1 MDPALR
7 HMQFALALPWWMLL
21 LLAAGIGLAAWTS
34 YAGALVALGSRR
46 RAALV
51 GLRAFTLL
59 LLVICLL
66 RPVRVVPP
74 AGDADAVVP
83 ILLDASRSMG
93 LADVDGRPRLEAA
106 RQLLQQIQ
114 PALQQRF
121 RTEVWTFGDRL
132 ARLETDSV
140 SATHRHSDLSGALR
154 ALRERYRERL
164 VAGVLVFSDGGEI
177 GTEAAAAVV
186 EDGGIPVYAVGVGA
200 LGVESDLEVIDV
212 SAGETAL
219 AESSVDLT
227 VAAVRRGSAAP
238 FDIRVLEN
246 GRPIDVRRVTPAADG
261 SPVRA
266 VFTVSPP
273 RETAAVYTAEIP
285 TAGGELV
292 GDNNRRSVLVE
303 PPGRRRR
310 ILMIEGAPGF
320 EHAFVK
326 RALTT
331 DSGIE
336 LDSVVRKGRDARGDA
351 TYFVQA
357 DGARAPRL
365 ATGFPQERAA
375 LYEYDA
381 VILANLEGDAL
392 PRGQL
397 QMLADFVD
405 ARGGG
410 LLVFGARSFAQQG
423 YAGTPLDDVLPLQLT
438 GRGTGV
444 LRAAAA
450 DGPRLAVRLTSGG
463 LAHPVMRLDGTP
475 ESMEQRWAA
484 LPALAGVTSLGGLRP
499 GAEALALVSG
509 PDGLRPLV
517 AVQRYGQ
524 GRSMLF
530 AGEASWRWRMQM
542 PSTDRSYE
550 MFWRQAGRWIAA
562 GAPPRV
568 SSAIVPAAGGRTT
581 IAVDVRSDEFAP
593 VGDADVPLRITHPD
607 GRVEDASA
615 RIADARTGRYAAE
628 FAFETPG
635 IYRVAASARR
645 GGDPLGTH
653 ERWLLVGGSDAEMA
667 DPRLNEDV
675 LKRVAAASGG
685 AYLSAADA
693 GRLPA
698 LIAATAPAPASPR
711 LEELW
716 HTPWVFM
723 AMILLLAAEWFLRR
737 RWGLR

>member
-1 MDPALR
+1 
-7 HMQFALALPWWMLL
+7 MQFALALPSWLL
-21 LLAAGIGLAAWTS
+21 LLIAAGIGLIAWAS
-34 YAGALVALGSRR
+34 YAGALVALGRR
-46 RAALV
+46 RHAALV
-51 GLRAFTLL
+51 ALRALTLL

-74 AGDADAVVP
+74 TGDIDAILP

-93 LADVDGRPRLEAA
+93 LSDVDGLGRLDAA
-106 RQLLQQIQ
+106 RQLLQEMQ

-132 ARLETDSV
+132 APLEAESV
-140 SATHRHSDLSGALR
+140 SATHSHSDLSGALR
-154 ALRERYRERL
+154 ALRERYRERR
-164 VAGVLVFSDGGEI
+164 VAGVLVFSDGGDT
-177 GTEAAAAVV
+177 GTEDAAAVV
-186 EDGGIPVYAVGVGA
+186 EDGAVPVYAVGMGA
-200 LGVESDLEVIDV
+200 PAVDADLEVIDV
-212 SAGETAL
+212 SAGEVAL

-238 FDIRVLEN
+238 FDIRILEN
-246 GRPIDVRRVTPAADG
+246 GKPIDVRPVTPAADG

-273 RETAAVYTAEIP
+273 RDTAAVYTVEIP
-285 TAGGELV
+285 SAAGERVGE
-292 GDNNRRSVLVE
+292 NNRWSVLLE

-320 EHAFVK
+320 EHAFIK
-326 RALTT
+326 RALMT

-392 PRGQL
+392 PRAQL

-423 YAGTPLDDVLPLQLT
+423 YAGTPLDEVLPLQLT

-444 LRAAAA
+444 VRASAAA
-450 DGPRLAVRLTSGG
+450 GPRPTVRPAVRLTSHGQ
-463 LAHPVMRLDGTP
+463 AHPVMRLDGTP

-484 LPALAGVTSLGGLRP
+484 LPALAGVTSLGALRP

-562 GAPPRV
+562 GAPSQV
-568 SSAIVPAAGGRTT
+568 SGTIVPAAAGRTT
-581 IAVDVRSDEFAP
+581 IAVDVRSDEFTP

-628 FAFETPG
+628 FAFEMPG

-645 GGDPLGTH
+645 GGEPLGTH
-653 ERWLLVGGSDAEMA
+653 ERWLLIGGSDPEMA

-675 LKRVAAASGG
+675 LKRVAEASGG

-698 LIAATAPAPASPR
+698 LLAASAPAPASPR

-723 AMILLLAAEWFLRR
+723 AIVLLLASEWILRR

>member
-1 MDPALR
+1 
-7 HMQFALALPWWMLL
+7 MQFALAPPWWMLL
-21 LLAAGIGLAAWTS
+21 LLAAGIGLMAWMS
-34 YAGALVALGSRR
+34 YAGALGTLGRQR

-51 GLRAFTLL
+51 GLRALTLL

-83 ILLDASRSMG
+83 VLLDASRSMG
-93 LADVDGRPRLEAA
+93 LADAEGQPRLDAA

-132 ARLETDSV
+132 ARLETDSL
-140 SATHRHSDLSGALR
+140 SATQRQSDLSGALR
-154 ALRERYRERL
+154 ALRERYRERR
-164 VAGVLVFSDGGEI
+164 VAGVVVISDGGET
-177 GTEAAAAVV
+177 GTEEAAALVPDGAVP
-186 EDGGIPVYAVGVGA
+186 IYTVGMGTPRVDA
-200 LGVESDLEVIDV
+200 DLEVVDV
-212 SAGETAL
+212 SAGEVAL
-219 AESSVDLT
+219 AESSVDLI
-227 VAAVRRGSAAP
+227 VAAVRRGGAAP

-246 GRPIDVRRVTPAADG
+246 GKPIDVRRVAPAADG

-273 RETAAVYTAEIP
+273 RDTAAVYTAEIP
-285 TAGGELV
+285 TAAGEKV
-292 GDNNRRSVLVE
+292 GENNRRSVLVE

-326 RALTT
+326 RALMA

-381 VILANLEGDAL
+381 VILANLEGGAL

-438 GRGTGV
+438 GRGSGV
-444 LRAAAA
+444 LRASAA
-450 DGPRLAVRLTSGG
+450 DGPRLGVRLTAGG
-463 LAHPVMRLDGTP
+463 LAHPVMRLDGAR
-475 ESMEQRWAA
+475 ESMEQRWAS

-568 SSAIVPAAGGRTT
+568 SSTIVPAAGGRTT
-581 IAVDVRSDEFAP
+581 IAVDVRSDDFAP
-593 VGDADVPLRITHPD
+593 VGDADVSLRITHPD
-607 GRVEDASA
+607 GHVAAASA
-615 RIADARTGRYAAE
+615 RLVDARTGRYAAE
-628 FAFETPG
+628 FTFEAPG

-645 GGDPLGTH
+645 GDGPLGADQ
-653 ERWLLVGGSDAEMA
+653 RWLLVGGSDAEMA
-667 DPRLNEDV
+667 EPRLHEDV

-698 LIAATAPAPASPR
+698 LLAATAPAPASQT

-716 HTPWVFM
+716 HTPWMFGLVV
-723 AMILLLAAEWFLRR
+723 LLLGTEWVLRR

>member
-1 MDPALR
+1 
-7 HMQFALALPWWMLL
+7 MQFALALPSWMLL
-21 LLAAGIGLAAWTS
+21 LIAAGIGLIAWAS
-34 YAGALVALGSRR
+34 YARAIGALGRR
-46 RAALV
+46 RHAALV
-51 GLRAFTLL
+51 GLRALTLL

-74 AGDADAVVP
+74 TGDTDAVVP

-93 LADVDGRPRLEAA
+93 LSDVDGRARLDAA
-106 RQLLQQIQ
+106 RQLLQEMQ

-121 RTEVWTFGDRL
+121 RTEVWTFGNRL
-132 ARLETDSV
+132 APLEADSV
-140 SATHRHSDLSGALR
+140 SATHAHSDLSGALR
-154 ALRERYRERL
+154 ALRERYRERR
-164 VAGVLVFSDGGEI
+164 VAGVLVFSDGGDT
-177 GTEAAAAVV
+177 GTEEAAALVQ
-186 EDGGIPVYAVGVGA
+186 DGAMPIYAVGLGA
-200 LGVESDLEVIDV
+200 PAVDADLEVIDV
-212 SAGETAL
+212 SAGEVAL

-238 FDIRVLEN
+238 FDIRILEN
-246 GRPIDVRRVTPAADG
+246 GKPIDVRPVTPAADG

-273 RETAAVYTAEIP
+273 RDTAAVYTVEIP
-285 TAGGELV
+285 SAAGESV
-292 GDNNRRSVLVE
+292 IENNRRSVLLE

-320 EHAFVK
+320 EHAFIK
-326 RALTT
+326 RALMT

-392 PRGQL
+392 PRAQL

-444 LRAAAA
+444 VRASAAA
-450 DGPRLAVRLTSGG
+450 GSRPTVRLTSAGQ
-463 LAHPVMRLDGTP
+463 AHPVMRLDGTP
-475 ESMEQRWAA
+475 DSMEKRWAA
-484 LPALAGVTSLGGLRP
+484 LPALAGVTALGGLRP

-542 PSTDRSYE
+542 PSTDRSYD
-550 MFWRQAGRWIAA
+550 MFWRQAGRWIA
-562 GAPPRV
+562 GSAPPRV
-568 SSAIVPAAGGRTT
+568 ASTIVPAAAGRTT
-581 IAVDVRSDEFAP
+581 IAVDVRSDEFMP
-593 VGDADVPLRITHPD
+593 VADADVPLRITHPD
-607 GRVEDASA
+607 GHVEEASA

-628 FAFETPG
+628 FAFEAPG
-635 IYRVAASARR
+635 IYRVAATATR
-645 GGDPLGTH
+645 GGEPLGTH
-653 ERWLLVGGSDAEMA
+653 DRWLLIGGSDPEMA

-675 LKRVAAASGG
+675 LRRVAAASGG
-685 AYLSAADA
+685 TYLRAADA

-698 LIAATAPAPASPR
+698 LLAASAPAPASPR

-716 HTPWVFM
+716 HTPWMFALVV
-723 AMILLLAAEWFLRR
+723 LLLGTEWVLRR